1 MKDFLTQIGNLMTE
15 KVISLE
21 WPIALLLFL
30 SIYALGYI
38 CGILPSLF
46 DRKRRRQQEQS
57 AALCE
62 EILEKICEYDKLY
75 NRYIHE
81 IDPSGGTALGG
92 QIIEMKESLVKLES
106 RLATLEQREPRKL
119 PLRPLPVRQMRI
131 ESVSG

>member
-1 MKDFLTQIGNLMTE
+1 MKDFLKLIGNLMTE
-15 KVISLE
+15 KMVSLE

-57 AALCE
+57 AALWE
-62 EILEKICEYDKLY
+62 EILEKICEYDELY
-75 NRYIHE
+75 NRYVRE
-81 IDPSGGTALGG
+81 LDPSGGTALGG
-92 QIIEMKESLVKLES
+92 QIIEMRESLVQLES